1 MPLQEFSLI
10 PELFNGEKMTEI
22 NYRLLL
28 VEDDP
33 NLGFI
38 TQEAL
43 ELQGYAVT
51 LARDGE
57 KAYDLFLKEAYELCL
72 IDVMLP
78 VKDGFALAGEI
89 RQINRHIPI
98 IFLTAKALKEDKI
111 EGFRL
116 GCDDYIT
123 KPFSTEEL
131 GLRIQA
137 VLRRSYP
144 GANSVKEDVF
154 KIGKFRFNAVH
165 QLLQQGETKQKLT
178 NKESELLRLLCLH
191 QNAVLERDVALKLI
205 WGNDSFFNARSMDV
219 YITKLRKYLSSDPR
233 IEIVNIHGRGF
244 KLTVA

>member
-1 MPLQEFSLI
+1 MDKFCKI
-10 PELFNGEKMTEI
+10 LF
-22 NYRLLL
+22 

-38 TQEAL
+38 TQESL
-43 ELQGYAVT
+43 ELQGHTVS

-57 KAYDLFLKEAYELCL
+57 KAYDLFLKESFDLCL

-78 VKDGFALAGEI
+78 VKDGFSLAKEI
-89 RQINRHIPI
+89 RQINRQIPI
-98 IFLTAKALKEDKI
+98 IFLTAKAMKEDKI
-111 EGFRL
+111 EGFRI

-137 VLRRSYP
+137 VLRRSSP
-144 GANSVKEDVF
+144 KANSGQEDVF
-154 KIGKFRFNAVH
+154 GIGGFTFDPVH
-165 QLLQQGETKQKLT
+165 QLLKQGNTEQKLT

-191 QNAVLERDVALKLI
+191 ENAVLERDVALKLI

-219 YITKLRKYLSSDPR
+219 YITKLRKYLSVDPR

-244 KLTVA
+244 KLTVT